1 MIDENLLKNR
11 IIFINGEITDDT
23 SYDVITKLLYL
34 DSVSQDDISL
44 YINSVGGSVIEGL
57 AIIDCMN
64 LIRSDV
70 ATYCIGKSYSMGA
83 IILSCGSIGK
93 RYSLENS
100 EIMIHAPSGTLK
112 GKADD
117 VMLSSIRLDNTKEK
131 LISILASK
139 TKKNKKQINKYFQ
152 IDKFMNTKEALE
164 FGIIDKIIKSS

>member
-11 IIFINGEITDDT
+11 IIYLNGVINDET
-23 SYDVITKLLYL
+23 SFDVITKLLYL
-34 DSVSQDDISL
+34 DSISQDDIGL

-70 ATYCIGKSYSMGA
+70 ATYCIGKAYSMGA
-83 IILSCGSIGK
+83 IILSCGCLGK
-93 RYSLENS
+93 RYSLKNS
-100 EIMIHAPSGTLK
+100 EIMIHAPSGTLS

-117 VMLSSIRLDNTKEK
+117 ISLSSKRLDNVKEK
-131 LISILASK
+131 LINILASK

-152 IDKFMNTKEALE
+152 IDKFMDSNEALE